1 MLDLLLEKERRRE
14 DSFPKL
20 EEMASQ
26 PPPSK
31 LLALRGDLTS
41 KENKPQASL
50 AFVWMSGESG
60 PTLRPQMIRLPPN
73 LTAVHSQI

>member
-26 PPPSK
+26 PSPSK
-31 LLALRGDLTS
+31 LLALKG
-41 KENKPQASL
+41 
-50 AFVWMSGESG
+50 
-60 PTLRPQMIRLPPN
+60 
-73 LTAVHSQI
+73 